1 MLTNDLEHLIPMF
14 NLNSPFLHNAI
25 HDFTRA
31 YPDLILAAYLLS
43 IGLSYL
49 VAYFDG
55 FYFIE
60 DFISAGEGDCWWQ
73 TYNVKRGF
81 KRLLRVFELL
91 ILLVSLANMVSFEE
105 YWLLSRYISC
115 KVCCQIKLHLKNHAW
130 LVKHALRCLYLRV
143 YVSIS
148 DFLNLSFF
156 KIFKKL

>member
-55 FYFIE
+55 FYFIK
-60 DFISAGEGDCWWQ
+60 DFISAGEGDC
-73 TYNVKRGF
+73 
-81 KRLLRVFELL
+81 
-91 ILLVSLANMVSFEE
+91 
-105 YWLLSRYISC
+105 
-115 KVCCQIKLHLKNHAW
+115 
-130 LVKHALRCLYLRV
+130 
-143 YVSIS
+143 
-148 DFLNLSFF
+148 
-156 KIFKKL
+156 